1 MRTDT
6 IDGLDERDE
15 SYSHIGQLPG
25 ARTEAHNVPRVGLIL
40 VCTIPRPVL
49 DPPCLQSLLHL
60 LAYSPLHAHRIHP
73 AYLFRYMN
81 KVISLTF
88 STACRVLFH

>member
-1 MRTDT
+1 MRTDM

-15 SYSHIGQLPG
+15 SYAQIGQLPG
-25 ARTEAHNVPRVGLIL
+25 ARTEEHNVPRAVLIL

-60 LAYSPLHAHRIHP
+60 LSYSALHAHRIHP
-73 AYLFRYMN
+73 AYLFRYTNNM
-81 KVISLTF
+81 ISLTF
-88 STACRVLFH
+88 STPRRVPLR